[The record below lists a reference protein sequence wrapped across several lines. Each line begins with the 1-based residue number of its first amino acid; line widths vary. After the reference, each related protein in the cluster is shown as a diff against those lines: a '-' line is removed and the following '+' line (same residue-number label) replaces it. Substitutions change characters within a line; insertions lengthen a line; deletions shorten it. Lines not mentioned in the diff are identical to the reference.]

1 MRERIRQKT
10 FKVILPY
17 GVAIG
22 TVPGG
27 QSATGSA
34 DRADPRS
41 LSVKA
46 GCIAAEPPLRAYD
59 RPPAAAAEPQLPL
72 LPAPTLPDGGS
83 VLDAP
88 SVAAMLAKAFAPLS
102 SAGEELL
109 PGEMSVSSLSHG
121 PGLVP
126 GTGVPRSG
134 FHPYSFRR
142 PAARVRLFA
151 VSMPR
156 TRSDQHAHRASPIE
170 YRASCTLHVHAQIC
184 GIADFAERLQG
195 LVSDAPPWLEVRLVD
210 LPGHGR
216 RTVKNSTGGL
226 CKCAFQQ
233 QGVVGAAGDASIV
246 DYVSHQLDELVDSLT
261 NELWPL
267 IVAPDGSH
275 FPGGFVPYALY
286 GRLSLNRLSR
296 LPCAPTVVPLRPAN
310 RLTERAACPG
320 LASRLAPS

>member
-46 GCIAAEPPLRAYD
+46 GCI
-59 RPPAAAAEPQLPL
+59 AAEPQLPL

-170 YRASCTLHVHAQIC
+170 YRAPYMCMRRSAASPTLPNGCRASSATRRRGWRC
-184 GIADFAERLQG
+184 A
-195 LVSDAPPWLEVRLVD
+195 WL
-210 LPGHGR
+210 
-216 RTVKNSTGGL
+216 TCQAT
-226 CKCAFQQ
+226 
-233 QGVVGAAGDASIV
+233 
-246 DYVSHQLDELVDSLT
+246 
-261 NELWPL
+261 
-267 IVAPDGSH
+267 DG
-275 FPGGFVPYALY
+275 
-286 GRLSLNRLSR
+286 
-296 LPCAPTVVPLRPAN
+296 
-310 RLTERAACPG
+310 
-320 LASRLAPS
+320 APSRTAPAGFASVRFSSRG